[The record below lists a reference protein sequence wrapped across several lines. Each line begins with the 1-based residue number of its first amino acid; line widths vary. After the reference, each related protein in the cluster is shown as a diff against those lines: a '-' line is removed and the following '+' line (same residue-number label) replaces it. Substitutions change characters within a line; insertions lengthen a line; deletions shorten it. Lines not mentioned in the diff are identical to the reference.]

1 MALSQSV
8 NATGVDPASG
18 QSPTTLASAI
28 VKENQPVINRFVAVQ
43 RQQVEIGGMDIQRA
57 VLPLPGMDVYYRN
70 VHGLERMHYNI
81 SPQAEGPRPP
91 PEVPK
96 APEPPPP
103 AAPPDAPVIELPEI
117 EVRAPEIP
125 EIEIPEAPKLE
136 EEKEQ
141 PKLESP
147 EFLLIDIPCFLAVE
161 FGDGAGDPPSSRG

>member
-18 QSPTTLASAI
+18 QDAGTLASQI

-43 RQQVEIGGMDIQRA
+43 RQQVEIGGMDVQRA

-91 PEVPK
+91 PEIPA
-96 APEPPPP
+96 APEPP
-103 AAPPDAPVIELPEI
+103 APPDTPEIPVVELPEI

-125 EIEIPEAPKLE
+125 EIEIPEAPKPE
-136 EEKEQ
+136 EEERKPQ
-141 PKLESP
+141 LESP
-147 EFLLIDIPCFLAVE
+147 EFLLIDIPCFLAIE
-161 FGDGAGDPPSSRG
+161 FGDGAGDP

>member
-1 MALSQSV
+1 MALSQSI
-8 NATGVDPASG
+8 NATGVSPASG
-18 QSPTTLASAI
+18 QDAGTLASQI

-57 VLPLPGMDVYYRN
+57 VLPLQNMDVYYRN

-91 PEVPK
+91 PEVPA

-103 AAPPDAPVIELPEI
+103 AAPPDAPEIPKIELPEI

-125 EIEIPEAPKLE
+125 EIEIPEAPKE
-136 EEKEQ
+136 EERKPQ
-141 PKLESP
+141 LESP
-147 EFLLIDIPCFLAVE
+147 EFLLIDIPCFLAIE
-161 FGDGAGDPPSSRG
+161 FGDGAGDP